1 MTSIDAHLHLWNRD
15 GGYRWLD
22 AAPEALRED
31 FSVEQARAELDAA
44 GVDRAVLVQADDTEA
59 DTAFLLDTG
68 DAHPWIA
75 GVVGWVPIDD
85 ATRAEAM
92 LDRLA
97 DRRSL
102 RGVRQLLHDDPR
114 DGLLLAPD
122 GRRLAALLAERGLTL
137 DIPNAYPRLLADATT
152 LARAVEGLTV
162 VIDHLAK
169 PPSDAG
175 PFEAWSAELVAAAA
189 LPNTVA
195 KVSGLCEAGR
205 PFTASDARRA
215 WELALDQFGPDRLML
230 GGDWPVSVTS
240 GGYAQVWQE
249 LTSLLDELSPAERGS
264 LLGGTATRVYGLVPG

>member
-15 GGYRWLD
+15 RGYRWLD
-22 AAPEALRED
+22 AAPEVLRAD
-31 FSVEQARAELDAA
+31 FTVEQARAELDAA

-85 ATRAEAM
+85 AGRAEAM

-122 GRRLAALLAERGLTL
+122 GRRLAALLAARGLTL
-137 DIPNAYPRLLADATT
+137 DIPNAYPRLLADATA
-152 LARAVEGLTV
+152 LARSVEGLTV

-169 PPSDAG
+169 PPSDTG
-175 PFEAWSAELVAAAA
+175 PFEAWSAELAAAAA

-205 PFTASDARRA
+205 PFAASDARRA
-215 WELALDQFGPDRLML
+215 WEFALEHFGPDRLML

-240 GGYAQVWQE
+240 GGYAPVWRE
-249 LTSLLDELSPAERGS
+249 LTSLLDELSPDERGS
-264 LLGGTATRVYGLVPG
+264 LLGGTATRVYGLVLD